1 MKRKRALER
10 ERERDCGNPNPK
22 REKNAERNE
31 NGVGLGKV
39 VGYGIYRSGEAE
51 PSIPFEDKTG
61 IQIFWW
67 NFPLNFALRVL

>member
-1 MKRKRALER
+1 MKRERALER
-10 ERERDCGNPNPK
+10 ETVNPNPR

-39 VGYGIYRSGEAE
+39 VGYDIYRSGGAE

-67 NFPLNFALRVL
+67 SFPLNFALRVL